1 MRTTTAATA
10 AVLRERGHS
19 CQRQTARKHQ
29 RHGEFQRGQTT
40 ERNTRRVLCLRHTK
54 LLRGLGHFVS
64 LHPTGATEGSVHVC
78 YLFTG
83 IIYHSTPPRSYWFP
97 LVTIILQTAPLSTSR
112 PRYTLTLYCFR

>member
-10 AVLRERGHS
+10 AVLRERGHR
-19 CQRQTARKHQ
+19 CQRQTARKNQ

-40 ERNTRRVLCLRHTK
+40 EGNTRRVLFSRHTK
-54 LLRGLGHFVS
+54 LLTGLGHFVS

-83 IIYHSTPPRSYWFP
+83 IIHHSTPPRSYWFP
-97 LVTIILQTAPLSTSR
+97 LVTIILQFARRATPC
-112 PRYTLTLYCFR
+112 PRHSMTLYCFA